1 MIFFL
6 HGADEYR
13 RLQKKNEIIAEF
25 RKKHSGVAV
34 SRFDFAD
41 KEEFPKFVEFI
52 GSQSLFDPK
61 KLAILEN
68 VFEIT
73 GGESVKKDLTASL
86 KSAAKNPNAT
96 ILVSEKNK
104 STEGLTFLS
113 GPARAG
119 KSVNIK
125 SQDFPYLTG
134 AKWEAFILEIAKEN
148 GLTLQLPAVK
158 FLAEAYQ
165 NDTWS
170 LVTEIRKIASLP
182 NPSTSSGQGKN
193 IGIKELET
201 LDIEI
206 NPDYFG
212 LLKNLKN
219 YELGVRLASLE
230 KLFLLN
236 EPMPRIFNML
246 AYQLPDKLERLA
258 KYDIL
263 VKSGKLEY
271 EEVLVDL
278 VI

>member
-1 MIFFL
+1 MIIFF

-25 RKKHSGVAV
+25 RKKHSSVAV
-34 SRFDFAD
+34 SRFDLSE
-41 KEEFPKFVEFI
+41 KEEFGHFAEFI
-52 GSQSLFDPK
+52 SSQSLFDPK

-68 VFEIT
+68 IFEIT
-73 GGESVKKDLTASL
+73 GGEAVKKELSASL
-86 KSAAKNPNAT
+86 KEAAKNPNAT
-96 ILVSEKNK
+96 ILVSEKKK
-104 STEGLTFLS
+104 SSEGLAFL
-113 GPARAG
+113 AG
-119 KSVNIK
+119 KSVSIK
-125 SQDFPYLTG
+125 RQDFPYLTG
-134 AKWEAFILEIAKEN
+134 AKWEAFISEIAKEN
-148 GLTLQLPAVK
+148 GITIQPPAVK

-170 LVTEIRKIASLP
+170 LVTEIRKIVSLP
-182 NPSTSSGQGKN
+182 KKN

-201 LDIEI
+201 MDIEI

-236 EPMPRIFNML
+236 EPMPKVFNMI
-246 AYQLPDKLERLA
+246 AYQFPDKMERMA

>member
-1 MIFFL
+1 MIIFL

-13 RLQKKNEIIAEF
+13 RLQKKYEVIGEF

-34 SRFDFAD
+34 NRFDFAD

-73 GGESVKKDLTASL
+73 GGEAIKKELTASL
-86 KSAAKNPNAT
+86 KEAAKNPNAT

-104 STEGLTFLS
+104 STEGLTFL
-113 GPARAG
+113 AG

-134 AKWEAFILEIAKEN
+134 AKWEAFISDVAKEN
-148 GLTLQLPAVK
+148 AITIQPPAIK

-170 LVTEIRKIASLP
+170 LVTEIRKIAMLP
-182 NPSTSSGQGKN
+182 RKN
-193 IGIKELET
+193 IGLKELET
-201 LDIEI
+201 MDIEI

-219 YELGVRLASLE
+219 YELSVRLASLE

-236 EPMPRIFNML
+236 EPMPKIFNMI
-246 AYQLPDKLERLA
+246 AYQFPDKMERMA

>member
-1 MIFFL
+1 MIIFL

-25 RKKHSGVAV
+25 GKKHSGVAV
-34 SRFDFAD
+34 GRFDLS
-41 KEEFPKFVEFI
+41 KEEEFPKFAEFI

-68 VFEIT
+68 MFEIT
-73 GGESVKKDLTASL
+73 GGEAVKKELTASL
-86 KSAAKNPNAT
+86 KGAAKNPDAT

-104 STEGLTFLS
+104 STEGLTFL
-113 GPARAG
+113 AG

-134 AKWEAFILEIAKEN
+134 AKWEAFISEIAKEN
-148 GLTLQLPAVK
+148 EITIQAAAVK

-170 LVTEIRKIASLP
+170 LVTEIRKLASLP
-182 NPSTSSGQGKN
+182 KKS

-201 LDIEI
+201 MDIEI

-219 YELGVRLASLE
+219 YELGIRLASLE

-236 EPMPRIFNML
+236 EPMPKVFNML

-278 VI
+278 II